1 MGKIMFAWIGGHD
14 YDAAIGAETV
24 ELGPIASAAIELDF
38 SKVVLLNNY
47 GPERNVQSYTAW
59 LKAQCQSHVNVVS
72 IGLPSPVDFAAIYVA
87 AKAAV
92 ENNLKTEKDQTI
104 PVFHLSSGTP
114 AMAAVWI
121 MLAKGAF
128 PEAELIQTSIKHG
141 VEQIQMPFNIFT
153 EFVPDAI
160 KGADKQLIQLSA
172 GALPADSE
180 FASIVHKCVAM
191 KKLVAQAR
199 LASRRNV
206 PVLLEGETGTGKE
219 LFARAIHK
227 ESPRSSKPFVAVNC
241 GAIPRE
247 LFEAEF
253 FGYMKGAFTG
263 AIKDRPGYFEQANGG
278 TLFLDEL
285 GELSAE
291 AQVKI
296 LRVLNDGMVRR
307 LNSLSEQSVDVRII
321 AATNC
326 DLLGAVARGQFRA
339 DLFYRVAVAMLK
351 LPPLR
356 EREGDLALLLESIL
370 GQVNERLA
378 NEPDYKNKKFSANA
392 KNIMVRH
399 SWPGNAREMFNTILR
414 ICVWCQG
421 VTIQEDDVRQALLPN
436 TIEQN
441 DDILQKPLGNGFKI
455 QEIQD
460 FISSHYI
467 HRAIHE
473 AGGNKS
479 KAARLLGVSN
489 YQTLSNWMKNLGIA
503 E

>member
-1 MGKIMFAWIGGHD
+1 MGKTMFAWIGGHD
-14 YDAAIGAETV
+14 FDAATGTGSG
-24 ELGPIASAAIELDF
+24 ELGPIASAAIEINF
-38 SKVVLLNNY
+38 SKIVLLNNY
-47 GPERNVQSYTAW
+47 GPERNAQSYMAW
-59 LKAQCQSHVNVVS
+59 LMDQCQSQVDVVPIS
-72 IGLPSPVDFAAIYVA
+72 LSSPVDFAAIYVS
-87 AKAAV
+87 AKAEV
-92 ENNLKTEKDQTI
+92 EKTLKSGGGQAI
-104 PVFHLSSGTP
+104 PVFHLSPGTP

-128 PEAELIQTSIKHG
+128 PEAELIQTSINRG
-141 VEQIQMPFNIFT
+141 VEQVEMPFNIFT
-153 EFVPDAI
+153 EFIPDAI
-160 KGADKQLIQLSA
+160 MGADKKLIGLSA
-172 GALPADSE
+172 GPLPTASE
-180 FASIVHKCVAM
+180 FTAIVHQCEAM
-191 KKLVAQAR
+191 KRLVAQAR
-199 LASRRNV
+199 LVARRNV

-285 GELSAE
+285 GELPPE

-326 DLLGAVARGQFRA
+326 DLLREVARGKFRA

-356 EREGDLALLLESIL
+356 EREGDLSLLLESIL
-370 GQVNERLA
+370 SQVNERLA
-378 NEPDYKNKKFSANA
+378 SEPDYKDKKFSVNA

-421 VTIQEDDVRQALLPN
+421 VIIQEDDVSQALLPN
-436 TIEQN
+436 AIEQN
-441 DDILQKPLGNGFKI
+441 DDILQKPLGNGFKL

-460 FISSHYI
+460 VISSHYI

-473 AGGNKS
+473 AGGNRS
-479 KAARLLGVSN
+479 KAARLLGVNN
-489 YQTLSNWMKNLGIA
+489 YQTLSNWMKNLGIS